1 MLRDKSLI
9 PLSRQHQHALALCVR
24 LDRSIQAGE
33 IDLEAWQAEIAQI
46 FEQEITVHFAAEEKE
61 VFPRAAKFS
70 ELRPLVEQLLEEHT
84 LLRDLFGR
92 AQLRT
97 LAQNDLSTFAAVL
110 AKHIRKEERQL
121 FEGMQKLLS
130 AGELSALGA
139 QVEVALQDAAQTC
152 ILPSDAT
159 RLRPK

>member
-1 MLRDKSLI
+1 
-9 PLSRQHQHALALCVR
+9 
-24 LDRSIQAGE
+24 
-33 IDLEAWQAEIAQI
+33 
-46 FEQEITVHFAAEEKE
+46 
-61 VFPRAAKFS
+61 
-70 ELRPLVEQLLEEHT
+70 

-97 LAQNDLSTFAAVL
+97 LAQNDLSTLAAVL

-121 FEGMQKLLS
+121 FEGMQKLMS
-130 AGELSALGA
+130 AEELSALGA